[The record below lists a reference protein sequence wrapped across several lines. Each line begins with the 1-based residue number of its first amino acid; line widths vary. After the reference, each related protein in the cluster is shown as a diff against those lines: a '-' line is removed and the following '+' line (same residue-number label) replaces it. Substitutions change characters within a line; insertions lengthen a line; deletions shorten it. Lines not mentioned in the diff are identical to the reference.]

1 LEIFMNATLKS
12 ALLGAAVLGLT
23 AGANIAR
30 ADDAKPAEPAAAA
43 AATCVEKNSCKG
55 HGSKVAPVTIAKG
68 ITVAQRMSVRASMRR
83 LARKLKGPSRRPKG

>member
-1 LEIFMNATLKS
+1 MNATLKS

-55 HGSKVAPVTIAKG
+55 HGSCAGMQGGASHDCKGHNGCAKNERTG
-68 ITVAQRMSVRASMRR
+68 LDAKACKKI
-83 LARKLKGPSRRPKG
+83 KGSFKKA